1 MSITPIILTLGII
14 IGISSFVIPLI
25 LKLMNKKDGKFRS
38 NFFIRGI
45 VIGIVVSLWAPVFPN
60 VSVRVALESLKT
72 FLLGV
77 IIFIGFLTVLVI
89 IVYLITKFDNWLE
102 EDKKEL

>member
-38 NFFIRGI
+38 NFFTRGI
-45 VIGIVVSLWAPVFPN
+45 ATGLGMSLCSPLFQ
-60 VSVRVALESLKT
+60 SISIRVALEGLKT
-72 FLLGV
+72 LLLSV
-77 IIFIGFLTVLVI
+77 IIFIGFLAALGI
-89 IVYLITKFDNWLE
+89 IIYLIIKFDNWLE
-102 EDKKEL
+102 KDKS